1 MYEHTIQRTIEKLYE
16 DERLRAHLT
25 DAEAQ
30 VVLAWAAA
38 WLEQRVSAAL
48 NPAHAEQIAAHE
60 SKRVAQKLAALDALK
75 PGTLR
80 LTEVLS
86 VLEPELKAYQPLPRE
101 QVFKLITELV
111 SAMWRLQQP
120 LGETPAPSQSTA
132 PKLQAV

>member
-16 DERLRAHLT
+16 DERLRARLT

-38 WLEQRVSAAL
+38 WIEQRVSAAL
-48 NPAHAEQIAAHE
+48 NPAQAELLAAHE
-60 SKRVAQKLAALDALK
+60 SKRVAQKLTALNALK

-111 SAMWRLQQP
+111 SAMWRLQP
-120 LGETPAPSQSTA
+120 PVDETPAPSKSTA
-132 PKLQAV
+132 PKIQAV